1 MDNMIYKEEFQD
13 RLYYAGNDQHGRQ
26 IAMEHEFSKHIS
38 KKIQHIILKRY
49 QNHCQNSFMFINL
62 VNQ

>member
-38 KKIQHIILKRY
+38 KKYNTLY
-49 QNHCQNSFMFINL
+49 
-62 VNQ
+62 

>member
-13 RLYYAGNDQHGRQ
+13 RLYYVGNDQHGRQ

-38 KKIQHIILKRY
+38 KKYNTLYWSDIKIIAKTVL
-49 QNHCQNSFMFINL
+49 CL
-62 VNQ
+62 